1 MKKKHNKSANK
12 EQRTKK
18 LKIPFDFLIIALL
31 FPLFALL
38 MLTMKKPIAP
48 IKIPVEKTV
57 ETKYWK
63 VYQNNDFYFSF
74 KYPDYILTNFSVET
88 YSNTYQKVKGI
99 AVSKKQNSNGTPTYN
114 VIFEANA
121 WKFNGSIDDF
131 IMKGPLKIPNL
142 KTQEII
148 SGENHGVRLTNLDQ
162 EKQDAY
168 FQYNIFKKD
177 NFIYNFALLSD
188 DPTLINANS
197 MLLDQIISTAH
208 FFPAP

>member
-38 MLTMKKPIAP
+38 MLTMKKPTPP
-48 IKIPVEKTV
+48 IKIPVEKNA

-99 AVSKKQNSNGTPTYN
+99 AVSKKQNSNGIPTYN
-114 VIFEANA
+114 VFFEANA
-121 WKFNGSIDDF
+121 WKFNGSIDEF

-142 KTQEII
+142 RKQEII
-148 SGENHGVRLTNLDQ
+148 SGENHGVRVTNLDL

-188 DPTLINANS
+188 DPALINANS